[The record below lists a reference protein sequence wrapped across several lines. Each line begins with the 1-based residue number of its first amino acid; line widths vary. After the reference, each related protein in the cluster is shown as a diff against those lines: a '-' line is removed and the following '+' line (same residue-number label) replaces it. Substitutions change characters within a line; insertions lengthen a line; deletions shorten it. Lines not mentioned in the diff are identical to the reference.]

1 MRSVKLNGLK
11 PNLLSLKCH
20 FDSNNK
26 MKIKS
31 LALAIVVVL
40 SAGCATPH
48 RASQPNPAISELQF
62 YISSNK
68 PRAESGAM
76 KWSDY
81 YAGLYD
87 RHVAA
92 GMPPELIQGVN
103 QLWWNAQQYD
113 KNAISKDEFEF
124 KQRELRLQV
133 TATARRLAA
142 ADEAQQQARTA
153 LALQMMQASQPRP
166 LTLAPIG
173 SSAPVLPAPPV
184 QVTANAY
191 WTGKQQQV
199 QTVTYQSGWSCEYNY
214 AGRTFWRTF
223 VGTCPSSIQVQ

>member
-1 MRSVKLNGLK
+1 
-11 PNLLSLKCH
+11 
-20 FDSNNK
+20 

-31 LALAIVVVL
+31 LALAIVL
-40 SAGCATPH
+40 IITAGCAAPH
-48 RASQPNPAISELQF
+48 RNAQTNPAIADLQF

-81 YAGLYD
+81 YTGLYE

-92 GMPPELIQGVN
+92 SMPPELIQGVN
-103 QLWWNAQQYD
+103 KLWWNAQQYD

-124 KQRELRLQV
+124 KQRELRLEI

-153 LALQMMQASQPRP
+153 LALQMIQASQPRP
-166 LTLAPIG
+166 VTFAPLA
-173 SSAPVLPAPPV
+173 SSAPVMPAAPV
-184 QVTANAY
+184 QVTATAY

-223 VGTCPSSIQVQ
+223 VGSCPASVQVQ